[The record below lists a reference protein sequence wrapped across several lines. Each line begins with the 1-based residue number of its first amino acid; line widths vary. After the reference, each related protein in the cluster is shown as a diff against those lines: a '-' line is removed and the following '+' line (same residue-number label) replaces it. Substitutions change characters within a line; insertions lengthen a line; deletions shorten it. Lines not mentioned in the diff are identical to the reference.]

1 MFNLLL
7 NDRNISREFNSVWA
21 RIDNYQIYS
30 LIIDDCHYD
39 TSLTTHQNG
48 EFYASVPG
56 YLSRYQ
62 ISDAYPYDYEI
73 DPFAPPYIFYDVQ
86 SGPYTDVATP
96 YTQSEGGNAIPFYP
110 GDALR
115 TTPRCVSYQSFSP
128 LGKINFNFEEIAKA
142 YPAKNSKIRIWWS
155 SIGRIEGWAADPH
168 PSYQNLWAGF
178 MADQRVRPAL
188 IKCVA
193 TSTRRVKW
201 GYYRR
206 NPNEDHPNVVASLD
220 WHQGTIDIIKG
231 DGYVLPIVDPVLG
244 TLLVD
249 EITKGEL
256 LVSPALPGNYPHI
269 YLFTD
274 GLPGLMVYWESLRTR
289 LEPPANPGVS
299 HAYAS
304 TFYVGRIN
312 HPGGDYPARGRGYN
326 LRAADG
332 TTAQQST
339 RFYPQPTSDPNEAI
353 PSPSNI
359 ISMVSTV
366 TPAAPVTRIIAA
378 NNDRWDH
385 GTVTISKNIP
395 PDDHPVFSVNE
406 YQLFE
411 APKTDESTD
420 ESLGFGSLTM
430 DSPRILEIHAAL
442 DAAKYAVN
450 ELDPD
455 VPRVTTLGYWIEKTG
470 NLLGHRPNALG
481 EINHDLEKAKYARQR
496 LTNPQWGKSQYS
508 LNQFGKRGLVI
519 PHLPNTYTKSGKLQ
533 KLYDV
538 VYDIPQLIQALH
550 DQVDIAQGVQHAS
563 QIRVKLADGS
573 VQGFPD
579 LLALQIETLK
589 IASSMRDSVTRTQ
602 ISSLVTGA
610 EVRELFG
617 AIGTPVAQK
626 YLTFKDSVA
635 KKSLQVPYFGHQQ
648 GKESVTGGISTLKI
662 NQAIA
667 LGVLMP
673 KVQPTKT
680 KLNPF
685 NVLKKKA

>member
-7 NDRNISREFNSVWA
+7 NDQNISQEFNSVWA

-39 TSLTTHQNG
+39 TSLTTYQNG
-48 EFYASVPG
+48 EFQASVPG
-56 YLSRYQ
+56 YLRVLQ
-62 ISDAYPYDYEI
+62 ISNSYPYEYEI
-73 DPFAPPYIFYDVQ
+73 DPSAPPVILGYVQ
-86 SGPYTDVATP
+86 SGLYSQPYNQQDN
-96 YTQSEGGNAIPFYP
+96 GNTISFYP
-110 GDALR
+110 GEALR
-115 TTPRCVSYQSFSP
+115 GTPKCVTFQSFSP
-128 LGKINFNFEEIAKA
+128 LGKINSNFAEIAKA
-142 YPAKNSKIRIWWS
+142 YPAKSSNVRIWWS
-155 SIGRIEGWAADPH
+155 SVGKIEGWIADPH
-168 PSYQNLWAGF
+168 PNYQNLWFGF
-178 MADQRVRPAL
+178 MGDQRVRPSM

-193 TSTRRVKW
+193 TSTRRVTW

-206 NPNEDHPNVVASLD
+206 NSYEDHPNLIASLD
-220 WHQGTIDIIKG
+220 WHQGSINVTKG
-231 DGYVLPIVDPVLG
+231 NPYLMPIVDPVLG

-269 YLFTD
+269 YLFSD
-274 GLPGLMVYWESLRTR
+274 AVPVLMAYWESLRTR
-289 LEPPANPGVS
+289 TEPPANPSIS
-299 HAYAS
+299 HVYAN
-304 TFYVGRIN
+304 TFYVGKIN
-312 HPGGDYPARGRGYN
+312 HPGGDYPAPGRGYY
-326 LRAADG
+326 LRAADDSV
-332 TTAQQST
+332 ALQST

-353 PSPSNI
+353 TLPISV

-366 TPAAPVTRIIAA
+366 TPGAPVTRIIAA
-378 NNDRWDH
+378 NNNRWGH
-385 GTVTISKNIP
+385 GTVTISENIP
-395 PDDHPVFSVNE
+395 PDNHPVFSVNE

-411 APKTDESTD
+411 APKTNESN

-589 IASSMRDSVTRTQ
+589 IASSMQDSVTRTQ

-617 AIGTPVAQK
+617 AIGTPVSQK

-635 KKSLQVPYFGHQQ
+635 KKLLQVPYFGHQQ

-673 KVQPTKT
+673 KVQPTKG